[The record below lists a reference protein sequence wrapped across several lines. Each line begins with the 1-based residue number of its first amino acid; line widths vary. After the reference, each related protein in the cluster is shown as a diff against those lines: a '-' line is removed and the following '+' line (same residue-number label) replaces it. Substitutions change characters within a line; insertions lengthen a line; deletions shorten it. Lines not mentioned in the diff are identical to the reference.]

1 MMFPVF
7 AAALL
12 LAAEAHVRRQAPS
25 PAEGPQQQNLTDD
38 QIRDQIETYLG
49 AIDTPIGIAR
59 WRSLGPRAAPFLEA
73 IAESPRELPM
83 RRAKAIEGLSAVG
96 GDKAKGLLTQL
107 ARTEDESLVV
117 RLSSVRG
124 MGRLERGSQLSAALR
139 PVLEGAK
146 DARVRGLAATALSE
160 QAPTSAC
167 AAVKAQAQREDDESR
182 IHYRKALE
190 RCGEPPAPA
199 PAQAPAPD
207 QQPAPDKAQ

>member
-25 PAEGPQQQNLTDD
+25 PAEVPEQQNLTDD
-38 QIRDQIETYLG
+38 EIRDQIETYLG

-73 IAESPRELPM
+73 IAESPKELPT
-83 RRAKAIEGLSAVG
+83 RRAKAVEGLSAVG
-96 GDKAKGLLTQL
+96 GDKAKGLLAQL
-107 ARTEDESLVV
+107 ARTEDEPLVV

-146 DARVRGLAATALSE
+146 DARVRGQAAAALSE
-160 QAPTSAC
+160 RAPASAC
-167 AAVKAQAQREDDESR
+167 AAVKAQAEREDDESR
-182 IHYRKALE
+182 IHYRQALE
-190 RCGEPPAPA
+190 RCGAPPAA
-199 PAQAPAPD
+199 PQGKAPGSD
-207 QQPAPDKAQ
+207 QQPPDKAP